1 MSVPA
6 TGWYGVFQNVAPP
19 KKSHTQTHPRAR
31 AQTPTSQLKL
41 MWQMFWMFQVRVC
54 APRAIRA
61 QNKGMRAEQPSSSS
75 SSWSPSSHVA
85 EQNRDNANKR
95 GSLEPCNRKIK
106 QRCNRD
112 AALSQ
117 FNHLVWARREREC
130 GLHFRCA
137 GVFFFSFFVIQ
148 SDFSFTSQSDWLLT
162 LVWLHYSNRRTHVEL
177 ERVIKRKPSTS
188 V

>member
-85 EQNRDNANKR
+85 EQNRDNANGDRSNRATGRLNSGVIETQLCLSLIILFGLDVSASAVYISGVR
-95 GSLEPCNRKIK
+95 G
-106 QRCNRD
+106 
-112 AALSQ
+112 
-117 FNHLVWARREREC
+117 F
-130 GLHFRCA
+130 
-137 GVFFFSFFVIQ
+137 FFFSFFVIQ